1 MLTILESMD
10 KRTLTIDCAATF
22 HHIMPTEQKREQKRE
37 RSWSEDP
44 EASLRGE
51 QAEEILR
58 GAGD

>member
-22 HHIMPTEQKREQKRE
+22 HHIMTTEQKRE